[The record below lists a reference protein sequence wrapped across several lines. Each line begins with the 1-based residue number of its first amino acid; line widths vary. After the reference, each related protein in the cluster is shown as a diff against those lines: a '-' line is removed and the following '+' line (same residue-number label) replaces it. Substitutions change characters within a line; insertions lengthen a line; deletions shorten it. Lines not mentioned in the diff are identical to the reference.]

1 MGFWKQKRLSELST
15 EEWESLCDGCGKC
28 CLHKLQD
35 IDSDTVYYTRVAC
48 RLLDLETGR
57 CSDYAHR
64 HKRVRDCV
72 RLTAD
77 DAQALQ
83 WLPSTCA
90 YRLVAAGEDLPEWH
104 PLRTGDTASVRHAGH
119 SVLGRAIS
127 ESDIDIRDLESH
139 IVVWPE

>member
-1 MGFWKQKRLSELST
+1 MVFWRQKSLSELNT

-35 IDSDTVYYTRVAC
+35 AETDTVYYTRVAC
-48 RLLDLETGR
+48 RLLDLETCR
-57 CSDYAHR
+57 CSDYARRHR
-64 HKRVRDCV
+64 RVRDCV
-72 RLTAD
+72 RLTPD
-77 DAQALQ
+77 DAGALQ

-90 YRLVAAGEDLPEWH
+90 YRLIAAGEDLPGWH
-104 PLRTGDTASVRHAGH
+104 PLITGDATSVRQAGH
-119 SVLGRAIS
+119 SVHGRAVS